1 MYMIRKISLAISVIV
16 CITLTSCE
24 KWFDL
29 SPKSELKA
37 DDLFETEQGFRDALI
52 GCYALMSQPELYGAE
67 LTYTYMDVLS
77 GYYTTASGS
86 LNAFRYAYEHDYTN
100 QTEENRKDGIWKKQY
115 NIISN
120 LNSLLE
126 RIDAK
131 KDVFSVG
138 SYNLIKGEALA
149 MRGLIH
155 FDLLRMF
162 APAPSSCP
170 IMTEPAIPYVD
181 RYTNQ
186 LFPRLSVSGVLE
198 RIVEDLQQA
207 RTLLAEV
214 DPYGPHH
221 GDYDLENLTGIWKGR
236 AFRLNYYA
244 TTALLARVL
253 LYREEENDRLQAYGY
268 ATEVIESNMFPL
280 ISSADLSSLD
290 QNGFVQE
297 NIFAL
302 ECIGMKEDL
311 IDNYFYVPT
320 TSSQMLAISSTTLGE
335 IFPLSLSVDYRKQ
348 WWLEE
353 SGSYHLVSKYNY
365 SERVPILKV
374 SEMYLI
380 AAETAATMELAAQW
394 FNRLQYHR
402 GLPDE
407 ELVIDNFKERLL
419 QEYAKEFLAEGQLF
433 YAYKRMNVSKVPIS
447 NTPIDNPGI
456 VYTLP
461 LPIENTFFT
470 SE

>member
-1 MYMIRKISLAISVIV
+1 MIRKISLVISVIV
-16 CITLTSCE
+16 CVTLTSCE
-24 KWFDL
+24 EWFDL

-52 GCYALMSQPELYGAE
+52 GCYALMAQPELYGAE
-67 LTYTYMDVLS
+67 LTYTYMDVLG

-86 LNAFRYAYEHDYTN
+86 LNAFRYAYEYDYTN
-100 QTEENRKDGIWKKQY
+100 QTEEDRKDGIWKKQY

-131 KDVFSVG
+131 EDVFSVG

-149 MRGLIH
+149 MRALIH
-155 FDLLRMF
+155 LDLLRMF
-162 APAPSSCP
+162 APAPSSCS

-186 LFPRLSVSGVLE
+186 LFPRLSVSEVLG
-198 RIVEDLQQA
+198 RVVEDLQQA

-221 GDYDLENLTGIWKGR
+221 EDYDLENLTGIWKGR

-244 TTALLARVL
+244 ATSLLARCL
-253 LYREEENDRLQAYGY
+253 LYRGGESDGAQAYVY
-268 ATEVIESNMFPL
+268 ATEVIGSGLFPL
-280 ISSADLSSLD
+280 IGSADLGSLD

-297 NIFAL
+297 NVFAL
-302 ECIGMKEDL
+302 ECVGMKEDVV
-311 IDNYFYVPT
+311 DSYFYVPN
-320 TSSQMLAISSTTLGE
+320 TSSQLLAISSATLGD
-335 IFPLSLSVDYRKQ
+335 IFPLSSSIDYRRQ
-348 WWLEE
+348 WWVEE
-353 SGSYHLVSKYNY
+353 SGSYYLVSKYNY
-365 SERVPILKV
+365 SERVPVLKV
-374 SEMYLI
+374 SEMYLV
-380 AAETAATMELAAQW
+380 AAETAATMDVAAGWLNEL
-394 FNRLQYHR
+394 LYHR
-402 GLPDE
+402 GLPAE
-407 ELVIDNFKERLL
+407 ELAVDGLGERLL
-419 QEYAKEFLAEGQLF
+419 EEYAREFLAEGQLF
-433 YAYKRMNVSKVPIS
+433 YAYKRMNVGRAPIRGVPLA
-447 NTPIDNPGI
+447 DPGA

-461 LPIENTFFT
+461 LPGENTFFT

>member
-1 MYMIRKISLAISVIV
+1 MIRKTIFGIVVILSLV
-16 CITLTSCE
+16 LTSCE
-24 KWFDL
+24 DWFDL

-37 DDLFETEQGFRDALI
+37 EDLFKTEQGFRDALI
-52 GCYALMSQPELYGAE
+52 GCYALMAQPELYGAE

-86 LNAFRYAYEHDYTN
+86 LNSFRYAYEHDYTN

-126 RIDAK
+126 RIDDQAH
-131 KDVFSVG
+131 VFSVG
-138 SYNLIKGEALA
+138 NYELIKGEALA
-149 MRGLIH
+149 MRGFIH

-162 APAPSSCP
+162 AKAPSSCDP
-170 IMTEPAIPYVD
+170 KSEPAIPYVD
-181 RYTNQ
+181 KYTNKLFAQ
-186 LFPRLSVSGVLE
+186 LAISEILE
-198 RIVEDLQQA
+198 RIVSDLQQA

-214 DPYGPHH
+214 DPYGPLH
-221 GDYDLENLTGIWKGR
+221 DDFDLENLTGIREGR
-236 AFRLNYYA
+236 EYRLNYYA
-244 TTALLARVL
+244 TTALLARVS
-253 LYREEENDRLQAYGY
+253 LYRGESEDSLKAYEY
-268 ATEVIESNMFPL
+268 ATEVIESELFPL
-280 ISSADLSSLD
+280 ISSANLNSLD

-302 ECIGMKEDL
+302 ECIGLKEKL
-311 IDNYFYVPT
+311 IDNYFYVPN
-320 TSSQMLAISSTTLGE
+320 TSSQMLAISNTTLGQ
-335 IFPLSLSVDYRKQ
+335 IFPTALNTDYRKQ

-365 SERVPILKV
+365 SERVPLLKI

-380 AAETAATMELAAQW
+380 ASETAASMDLAAEW
-394 FNRLQYHR
+394 LNKLQYHR

-407 ELVIDNFKERLL
+407 EFDVETFKVRLL
-419 QEYAKEFLAEGQLF
+419 QEYSKEFLAEGQLF
-433 YAYKRMNVSKVPIS
+433 YAYKRMNMDKLPIT
-447 NTPIDNPGI
+447 NTPLSNSQM

-461 LPIENTFFT
+461 LPEENTYF
-470 SE
+470 END

>member
-1 MYMIRKISLAISVIV
+1 MYMIRNISLAISVIA
-16 CITLTSCE
+16 CISLTSCE
-24 KWFDL
+24 EWFDL

-37 DDLFETEQGFRDALI
+37 EDLFETEQGFRDALI
-52 GCYALMSQPELYGAE
+52 GCYALMAQPELYGAE
-67 LTYTYMDVLS
+67 LTYTYMDVLG

-86 LNAFRYAYEHDYTN
+86 LNTFRYAYEHDYTN
-100 QTEENRKDGIWKKQY
+100 QIEESRKDGIWKKQY

-131 KDVFSVG
+131 EDVFSEG

-162 APAPSSCP
+162 APAPSCCS

-186 LFPRLSVSGVLE
+186 LFPRLSVAEVLE
-198 RIVEDLQQA
+198 RIVEDLKQA
-207 RTLLAEV
+207 RALLAEV

-221 GDYDLENLTGIWKGR
+221 GDYDLENLTGIWRGR

-244 TTALLARVL
+244 TTALLARTL
-253 LYREEENDRLQAYGY
+253 LYRGEEADKSQIYGY
-268 ATEVIESNMFPL
+268 ATEVIESNLFPL

-311 IDNYFYVPT
+311 IDKYFYVPS

-335 IFPLSLSVDYRKQ
+335 IFPLSLSIDYRKQ

-374 SEMYLI
+374 SEMFLI
-380 AAETAATMELAAQW
+380 ATETAATMELAAQW
-394 FNRLQYHR
+394 FNKLQYHR

-407 ELVIDNFKERLL
+407 ELTVDNLKERVLL
-419 QEYAKEFLAEGQLF
+419 EYAKEFLAEGQLF
-433 YAYKRMNVSKVPIS
+433 YAYKRMNMDKAPITH
-447 NTPIDNPGI
+447 TPIDNPMTM
-456 VYTLP
+456 YTLP
-461 LPIENTFFT
+461 LPEENTFFT